1 MFNRSRIVMM
11 NAMDDAIVRARVGEL
26 PAFAEFSTLG
36 KFLFTFRRF
45 VAATHN
51 KTLVGTWNREGA
63 RGMATLMAYQ
73 YPLAM
78 MATAANN
85 VISGKAFSDPDTMA
99 PNKLA
104 GQALN
109 YLGAIGFASEFTGVL
124 TGQQRSFG
132 APGLLFLDRAYGVA
146 GAATSAAGGVLT
158 GDTEQ
163 AVSGARKA
171 AGNIIQAIPL
181 ISIVPGVRALN
192 EAVKGD

>member
-1 MFNRSRIVMM
+1 MM

-85 VISGKAFSDPDTMA
+85 VISGKGFDDKRPIGA
-99 PNKLA
+99 LA

-132 APGLLFLDRAYGVA
+132 APGLLFLDRVYGVA
-146 GAATSAAGGVLT
+146 GNAASAGRHALQ
-158 GDTEQ
+158 GDGDKV
-163 AVSGARKA
+163 ANDARQA
-171 AGNIIQAIPL
+171 AGNVLQALPL
-181 ISIVPGVRALN
+181 ISIVPGVRALS
-192 EAVKGD
+192 EAVKGN

>member
-1 MFNRSRIVMM
+1 NRARVVMI
-11 NAMDDAIVRARVGEL
+11 NSMDDAVVRARLGEI

-51 KTLVGTWNREGA
+51 KTLVNTINRDGVL
-63 RGMATLMAYQ
+63 GMATLMAYQ
-73 YPLAM
+73 YPLAFL
-78 MATAANN
+78 ATAANN
-85 VISGKAFSDPDTMA
+85 VISGKGFDDKSPIAAT
-99 PNKLA
+99 A

-132 APGLLFLDRAYGVA
+132 APGLLFLDRVYGVA
-146 GAATSAAGGVLT
+146 GNVAGVGRSALQGDAEGMLNNARQAT
-158 GDTEQ
+158 
-163 AVSGARKA
+163 
-171 AGNIIQAIPL
+171 GNTLMALPL
-181 ISIVPGVRALN
+181 LSIVPGVRALT